1 MLAGKAEV
9 YDMIPQAPPM
19 AMVDGLISS
28 DETLTVSQLSV
39 NRQNIF
45 CKDGFFHEPGLIE
58 NIAQT
63 AALRAGYIARQNNE
77 EVIKGYIG
85 SVKKLKIY
93 ALPKDTDTLQ
103 TKITVQHELLNASV
117 IKGEVFV
124 NDKMMAEGEMTIF
137 KQN

>member
-39 NRQNIF
+39 NHQNIF
-45 CKDGFFHEPGLIE
+45 CKEGFFHEPGLIE

-117 IKGEVFV
+117 IKGEIFV

>member
-9 YDMIPQAPPM
+9 YEMIPQAPPM
-19 AMVDGLISS
+19 AMVDGLVFN
-28 DETLTVSQLSV
+28 DEKSTISQLSV
-39 NRQNIF
+39 DKKNIF
-45 CKDGFFHEPGLIE
+45 CKDGCFHEPGLIE

-63 AALRAGYIARQNNE
+63 AALRAGYLAKQNNK
-77 EVIKGYIG
+77 EVILGYIG

-103 TKITVQHELLNASV
+103 TKITVMHELLNASV
-117 IKGEVFV
+117 IRGEVFV

>member
-117 IKGEVFV
+117 IKGEIFV

>member
-9 YDMIPQAPPM
+9 YEMIPQAPPM
-19 AMVDGLISS
+19 AMVDGLISNNG
-28 DETLTVSQLSV
+28 EFTVSQLSV
-39 NRQNIF
+39 TEQNIF
-45 CKDGFFHEPGLIE
+45 CKDGHFHEPGLIE

-63 AALRAGYIARQNNE
+63 AALRAGYLAKQNNE
-77 EVIKGYIG
+77 EVILGYIG

-103 TKITVQHELLNASV
+103 TKITVEHELLNASV
-117 IKGEVFV
+117 IRGEVFV

>member
-28 DETLTVSQLSV
+28 DGTLTVSQLSV

-117 IKGEVFV
+117 IKGEIFV

>member
-28 DETLTVSQLSV
+28 DERLTVSQLSV
-39 NRQNIF
+39 NCQNIF

-117 IKGEVFV
+117 IKGEIFV